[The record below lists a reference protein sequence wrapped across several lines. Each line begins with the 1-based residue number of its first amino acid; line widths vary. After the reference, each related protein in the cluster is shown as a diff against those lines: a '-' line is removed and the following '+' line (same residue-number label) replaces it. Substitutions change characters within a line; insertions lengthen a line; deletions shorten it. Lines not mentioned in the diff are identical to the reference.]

1 MFPVPTKLGGP
12 QSREFSLRHEK
23 GKFSA
28 YLALQDV
35 GRRRFFERS
44 PDLNRFAPAN
54 FSYRANSC
62 RHRTR

>member
-1 MFPVPTKLGGP
+1 MFPAPTKPDVLR
-12 QSREFSLRHEK
+12 SREFHSRHEK

-28 YLALQDV
+28 YLALLDV
-35 GRRRFFERS
+35 EKRQSCGRF

-62 RHRTR
+62 RRQI

>member
-1 MFPVPTKLGGP
+1 MFPAPTKPDGP
-12 QSREFSLRHEK
+12 RSKEFRSRHEK
-23 GKFSA
+23 VKFYA

-35 GRRRFFERS
+35 GRRQFFGRS

-62 RHRTR
+62 RRRT